1 MKKISLVV
9 IGIFIGFV
17 CQSQNMARIVV
28 SACGTTANNGPT
40 TINYTVGEA
49 VVSYL
54 TSNGSPMYNLSQGYQ
69 QSDTVAKGSS
79 SGITKIARNFNY
91 VNVLPNPANTSIS
104 ISSYLEIPSSLSY
117 SIYNSYGQLCLF
129 TNNDKIS
136 SGNSERTIDISNLA
150 AGSYTLR
157 VSSVNSDY
165 LFSKN
170 LPLIIIH

>member
-28 SACGTTANNGPT
+28 SACGTSASNGPT
-40 TINYTVGEA
+40 TLNYTVGEA

-54 TSNGSPMYNLSQGYQ
+54 TSNGSPTYKLSQGYQ
-69 QSDTVAKGSS
+69 QSDTVAKGAS
-79 SGITKIARNFNY
+79 SGITKVSNFKY
-91 VNVLPNPANTSIS
+91 VILLPNPANNSIS
-104 ISSYLEIPSSLSY
+104 VSSYSEVPCDLSY

-129 TNNDKIS
+129 TTNDRISNGKI
-136 SGNSERTIDISNLA
+136 ERSIDISELA
-150 AGSYTLR
+150 SGSYTLK

-165 LFSKN
+165 LFLKN

>member
-28 SACGTTANNGPT
+28 SACGTTANNGST
-40 TINYTVGEA
+40 TLNYTVGEA

-54 TSNGSPMYNLSQGYQ
+54 TSNGSPTYKLSQGYQ

-79 SGITKIARNFNY
+79 SAITQVSNFKY
-91 VNVLPNPANTSIS
+91 VILLPNPANTSIS
-104 ISSYLEIPSSLSY
+104 VSSYSEVPCSLNY
-117 SIYNSYGQLCLF
+117 SIYNSYGELCLF
-129 TNNDKIS
+129 TTTDRIS
-136 SGNSERTIDISNLA
+136 NGKSEHTIDISELA
-150 AGSYTLR
+150 AGSYTLK

-165 LFSKN
+165 LILKN